1 MCLLVL
7 LLCAAGRVTAQRAVN
22 DTIRVGGIEVN
33 GKQYAYIFLNE
44 VTCASTLLNAEDR
57 DRINKLRVNVYAVYS
72 YALPAGTVF
81 KKVQFDMAGMEDRR
95 ARKKY
100 LKSMDRQLDKAFKE
114 PLKNLSIEQGH
125 VLISLINR
133 QTGDNCYNVI
143 KELKG
148 GFSAMMW
155 QGVGVFFNNSLTRNY
170 EPNGRD
176 KDIEM
181 VTQELEASAAYRY
194 QIYLQDEMMKRIGKK

>member
-72 YALPAGTVF
+72 YALTAGTVF